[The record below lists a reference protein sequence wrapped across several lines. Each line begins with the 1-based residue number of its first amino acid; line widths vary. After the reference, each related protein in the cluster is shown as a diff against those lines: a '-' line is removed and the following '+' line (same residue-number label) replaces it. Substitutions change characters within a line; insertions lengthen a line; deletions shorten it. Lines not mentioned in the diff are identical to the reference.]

1 MNIELK
7 NNFLYFQKYKLRCS
21 IGKRGI
27 SIKKR
32 EGDKKTPKG
41 EFRLKYILYRKDRI
55 FKLKTKLKKIP
66 INKKMGWCD
75 DPNSDHYNKIIN
87 YPFKFSAEKLWKK
100 ENIYDIIIVID
111 YNLNPVIK
119 NKGSAI
125 FLHIAKKKYQPTKGC
140 IAVNKKNIRLIT
152 STINKKT
159 KLKIY

>member
-7 NNFLYFQKYKLRCS
+7 NKFLYFKNYKLRCA

-27 SIKKR
+27 SSDKL

-41 EFRLKYILYRKDRI
+41 EFKLKYILYRKDRI
-55 FKLKTKLKKIP
+55 INIKTKLKKIV
-66 INKKMGWCD
+66 IKKKMLWCD
-75 DPNSDHYNKIIN
+75 DPNSSYYNKIIN
-87 YPFKFSAEKLWKK
+87 YPSKYRAEKLWRN

-125 FLHIAKKKYQPTKGC
+125 FLHIAKNNYKPTRGCVAISKKDVKFLLS
-140 IAVNKKNIRLIT
+140 K
-152 STINKKT
+152 INKKT
-159 KLKIY
+159 KLKIL

>member
-41 EFRLKYILYRKDRI
+41 EFRFKYILYRKDRI
-55 FKLKTKLKKIP
+55 FKLKTKLKKIA

-75 DPNSDHYNKIIN
+75 DPNSNHYNKIIN
-87 YPFKFSAEKLWKK
+87 YPSKFSAEKLWRK
-100 ENIYDIIIVID
+100 ENIYDIIIIID
-111 YNLNPVIK
+111 YNLNPIIK

-125 FLHIAKKKYQPTKGC
+125 FLHIAKKKYQPTNGC
-140 IAVNKKNIRLIT
+140 VAVNKKNIRLIT

>member
-7 NNFLYFQKYKLRCS
+7 NKFLYFQKYKLRCS

-75 DPNSDHYNKIIN
+75 DPNSDDYNKIIN

-125 FLHIAKKKYQPTKGC
+125 FLHIAKKKYQPTNGC

>member
-21 IGKRGI
+21 VGKRGI

-75 DPNSDHYNKIIN
+75 DPNSDDYNKIIN

-111 YNLNPVIK
+111 YNLNPIIK

-125 FLHIAKKKYQPTKGC
+125 FLHIAKKKYQPTNGC
-140 IAVNKKNIRLIT
+140 IAVNKKNIRLII

>member
-41 EFRLKYILYRKDRI
+41 VFRLKYILYRKDRI
-55 FKLKTKLKKIP
+55 FKIKTKLKKIP

-75 DPNSDHYNKIIN
+75 DPNSEQYNKIIN
-87 YPFKFSAEKLWKK
+87 YPFKFSAEKMWRK

-125 FLHIAKKKYQPTKGC
+125 FLHIAKRNYQPTDGC
-140 IAVNKKNIRLIT
+140 IAVSKKNIKLLL
-152 STINKKT
+152 SKINKKT
-159 KLKIY
+159 KIKMY

>member
-21 IGKRGI
+21 VGKRGI

-41 EFRLKYILYRKDRI
+41 EFRFKYILYRKDRI
-55 FKLKTKLKKIP
+55 FKIKTKLKKIV

-87 YPFKFSAEKLWKK
+87 YPFKYRSEKLWRK
-100 ENIYDIIIVID
+100 ENVYDIIIVID
-111 YNLNPVIK
+111 YNLNPVVK

-125 FLHIAKKKYQPTKGC
+125 FLH
-140 IAVNKKNIRLIT
+140 LT
-152 STINKKT
+152 SDYKKT
-159 KLKIY
+159 EGCVAIKKTDMLVLLKLVNNKTKININ

>member
-75 DPNSDHYNKIIN
+75 DPNSDHYNKRITF
-87 YPFKFSAEKLWKK
+87 PFNNHAEKLWLKN
-100 ENIYDIIIVID
+100 NIYDIILVLD
-111 YNLNPVIK
+111 YNFHPIIK

-125 FLHIAKKKYQPTKGC
+125 FLHIAKKKYQPTNGC